1 MCFDLLFNLCLET
14 FLILIIQKDIINVY
28 RASCKVSVVLVRFQS
43 NLNCLHRFS
52 KTYSNFMKIRLV
64 RAEKLHAHGE
74 REGQTDRHDGANSRF

>member
-43 NLNCLHRFS
+43 NLTFLDRLS
-52 KTYSNFMKIRLV
+52 KNNQISNFINIRSVGVELF
-64 RAEKLHAHGE
+64 HADGHS
-74 REGQTDRHDGANSRF
+74 EGQT